1 MTINKNR
8 LNDVPDIET
17 RNQQRDTPLSRKAR
31 NHLLRTK
38 EMFVRRG
45 FTAIENEKIILA
57 YLEENMPVDIA
68 STFFDHRLKKQIQDS
83 VISERYQTVLPA
95 CQNMFSYSQA
105 HSKI

>member
-1 MTINKNR
+1 MTINKNK

-38 EMFVRRG
+38 EMFVRSG

-57 YLEENMPVDIA
+57 YLEENMPVGIA
-68 STFFDHRLKKQIQDS
+68 STFFDHRLKQIQDS
-83 VISERYQTVLPA
+83 VRSGRYQTVLPA
-95 CQNMFSYSQA
+95 CQNMFSYSQVY
-105 HSKI
+105 SKI